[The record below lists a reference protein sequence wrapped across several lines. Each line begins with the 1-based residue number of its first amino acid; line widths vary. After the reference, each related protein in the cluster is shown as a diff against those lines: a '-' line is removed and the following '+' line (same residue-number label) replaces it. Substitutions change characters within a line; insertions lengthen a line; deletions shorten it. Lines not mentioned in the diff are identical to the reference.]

1 MSLKSE
7 LKERQAKILE
17 LALIDG
23 ERQFDASFGLCQ
35 DIDPKPKG
43 SQGKNP
49 QGHSVSHVSPAYA
62 EALLA
67 TGRDIPRAARILERT
82 CDFQRLDPRRG
93 THCSFPV
100 VAEWKPGV
108 IDQNAVSFWS
118 LHAGVIWN
126 RFRDLLPQSTR
137 DRLLETFE
145 YAAIGLVRRR
155 PDVFYTNVYLLTLV
169 ATILLGK
176 ILERPD
182 FLKLGG
188 IQWNCFLDTLA
199 RENISEFNSNGY
211 TAIHVECLMAL
222 HEHGTTPLMRRQA
235 KAAMEYFLTAYA
247 LNYHLP
253 SHAHAGTMSRAKPWM
268 VLSMKSSTDFMA
280 YALFGEPLPVLPGEN
295 GPHVPVGT
303 VVWTRSDYV
312 PSAEVR
318 EIFARKKFPIAF
330 TERNVSYW
338 GRDYDPKVVE
348 RATDQTDLYSLSTQ
362 YGVWANYRDYLHLHL
377 THAGK
382 GQHRAVYFQHEPEF
396 PLIDAWFRQRRD
408 TALGA
413 FFWCLHG
420 YREFREWWRNPP
432 FDATMVAQLGIP
444 DEMISLQLDGKEWDG
459 KRQPKAGSTVL
470 IVKPEIEVRIRFL
483 EAPRGVRTPALRM
496 EMRDRDAIVLMTF
509 GKSENANKFWTSPPA
524 VQPVLLE
531 VRRGGSKSVWKTREV
546 HAVEKRGCLDL
557 SVGTLKVRAPLTL
570 ATRDA
575 MAAKTNPPI
584 RKPILE
590 SPYFTLSIDDMRKR
604 LGI

>member
-7 LKERQAKILE
+7 LKERQARLLE
-17 LALIDG
+17 LALLDG
-23 ERQFDASFGLCQ
+23 ERQFDEKFGLCQ
-35 DIDPKPKG
+35 NFDSRPKG
-43 SQGKNP
+43 AKNNNDA
-49 QGHSVSHVSPAYA
+49 GHTVSHMSPAYA

-67 TGRDIPRAARILERT
+67 TGRDIPLAARILERT

-100 VAEWKPGV
+100 IAEWKPGV

-118 LHAGVIWN
+118 LAAGVIWN
-126 RFRDLLPQSTR
+126 RYRDLLPQSTQ

-169 ATILLGK
+169 ATIILGK
-176 ILERPD
+176 ILKRPD
-182 FLKLGG
+182 LIKLGT
-188 IQWNCFLDTLA
+188 IQWNCFLDALA

-211 TAIHVECLMAL
+211 TAVHVECLMVL
-222 HEHGTTPLMRRQA
+222 HMYAPTALMRRQA
-235 KAAMEYFLTAYA
+235 KAAMEYFLTAFA

-268 VLSMKSSTDFMA
+268 VLTMKSSTHMMA
-280 YALFGEPLPVLPGEN
+280 YALFGEPIPILPGDD
-295 GPHVPVGT
+295 GPRVPVGS
-303 VVWTRSDYV
+303 VMWTRSDYV
-312 PSAEVR
+312 PSAEIR
-318 EIFARKKFPIAF
+318 EIFFRKKFPISF
-330 TERNVSYW
+330 MERNVSYW
-338 GRDYDPKVVE
+338 ARDYDPKVIE

-377 THAGK
+377 THAGT
-382 GQHRAVYFQHEPEF
+382 GEHRAVYFMHDPEF
-396 PLIDAWFRQRRD
+396 PLIDAWFRQTRD

-420 YREFREWWRNPP
+420 YPEFREWWRRPP
-432 FDATMVAQLGIP
+432 FDARMVAHLGMP
-444 DEMISLQLDGKEWDG
+444 DEMISLQLDGREWNG

-483 EAPRGVRTPALRM
+483 KAPRGVRMPDLRM

-509 GKSENANKFWTSPPA
+509 GQSENANKFWTSPPA

-531 VRRGGSKSVWKTREV
+531 VRPGGSNALWKTREV
-546 HAVEKRGCLDL
+546 ASVEKQGHLDL
-557 SVGTLKVRAPLTL
+557 SLGKLKVRAPLTL

-584 RKPILE
+584 TKPILE
-590 SPYFTLSIDDMRKR
+590 SPYFTLSMDDMRKR
-604 LGI
+604 LDI